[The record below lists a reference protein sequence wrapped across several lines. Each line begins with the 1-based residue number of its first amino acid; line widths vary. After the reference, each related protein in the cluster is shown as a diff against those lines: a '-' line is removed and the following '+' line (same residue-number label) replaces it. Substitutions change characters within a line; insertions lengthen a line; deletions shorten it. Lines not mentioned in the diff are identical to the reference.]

1 VEEFD
6 ISVSGVGEACAML
19 DRVPKETARVGFA
32 RALAAAAVPIVEAVD
47 VLTPVSAKNELWDD
61 ETFSSIPGT
70 GTGSLKKALHTDV
83 YLDSDGYRGV
93 ASINFGRQGHVANWV
108 EYGHH
113 LIGHKPKKKEI
124 GEVQPHPFMRP
135 AAKASGDAAVDA
147 FTETLERELVSG
159 TTWADVAN
167 AVA

>member
-1 VEEFD
+1 MEEFG
-6 ISVSGVGEACAML
+6 ISVSGIEEACAVL
-19 DRVPKETARVGFA
+19 DRVPKETARVGIA
-32 RALAAAAVPIVEAVD
+32 RSLAAAAVPIVEAVD
-47 VLTPVSAKNELWDD
+47 VRTPVSAKDELWDD

-70 GTGSLKKALHTDV
+70 GTGSLKKALRTDI
-83 YLDSDGYRGV
+83 YMDAGGYGGV
-93 ASINFGRQGHVANWV
+93 ASINFGKQGHVANWV

-135 AAKASGDAAVDA
+135 AAAASAEAAVDA

-159 TTWADVAN
+159 TTWADVAG